1 MEHFSLTEEEEEGK
15 EDKEDE
21 EVEGSEEGREEG
33 REEVDEED
41 NCVTSLSFETVL
53 LIFKSI

>member
-21 EVEGSEEGREEG
+21 EVEGREEG